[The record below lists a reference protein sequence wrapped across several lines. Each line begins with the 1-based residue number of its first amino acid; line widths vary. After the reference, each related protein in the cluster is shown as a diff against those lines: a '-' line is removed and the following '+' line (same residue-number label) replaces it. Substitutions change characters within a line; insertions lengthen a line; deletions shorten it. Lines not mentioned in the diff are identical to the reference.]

1 MSDVM
6 EFQGNVPQAADVIGA
21 LGVRGEFEIVCRGPD
36 GRIKWIEQVRNTFV
50 NAGLNYLLDS
60 GFGGTEYL
68 GLKGSGTPNAADTMA
83 SHGTWSEI
91 TAYSEGTRPTY
102 SHAAAASQQITNSAS
117 KAIYSINATTTIY
130 GIFCTTNSTKGG
142 TTGTLISATD
152 FASSKSADNGD
163 TLEVTYTV
171 TAANG

>member
-1 MSDVM
+1 MDT
-6 EFQGNVPQAADVIGA
+6 QKTIDG
-21 LGVRGEFEIVCRGPD
+21 LGVRGQYDVICRAAD
-36 GRIKWIEQVRNTFV
+36 GSVKWQESTRNTFV

-60 GFGGTEYL
+60 GFSGTEYL

-83 SHGTWSEI
+83 SHSTWSEVA
-91 TAYSEGTRPTY
+91 AYTESTRPAY
-102 SHAAAASQQITNSAS
+102 SHASAASQAITNSAS
-117 KAIYSINATTTIY
+117 KASFSINATTTIY
-130 GIFCTTNSTKGG
+130 GIFCVTNSTKSG

-171 TAANG
+171 SATNG

>member
-1 MSDVM
+1 M
-6 EFQGNVPQAADVIGA
+6 NDVIEFPELVA
-21 LGVRGEFEIVCRGPD
+21 PAAVRGVYEVVCRD
-36 GRIKWIEQVRNTFV
+36 AAGREKWRVQTRNTFV

-68 GLKGSGTPNAADTMA
+68 GLKGSGTPNAADTMS
-83 SHGTWSEI
+83 SHATWSEI
-91 TAYSEGTRPTY
+91 TAYTEGTRPTY
-102 SHAAAASQQITNSAS
+102 SHAAASSQAVTNSAS
-117 KAIYSINATTTIY
+117 KATFSINATTTIY
-130 GIFCTTNSTKGG
+130 GIFCTTNSTKSG

-152 FASSKSADNGD
+152 FASSKSADSGD

>member
-1 MSDVM
+1 MDDVM
-6 EFQGNVPQAADVIGA
+6 MNEAVGA
-21 LGVRGEFEIVCRGPD
+21 VGVRGEYEVVCRGAD
-36 GRIKWIEQVRNTFV
+36 GAVKWRETVRNLFT

-68 GLKGSGTPNAADTMA
+68 GLKGSGTPNAADTMT
-83 SHGTWSEI
+83 SHSTWSEI
-91 TAYSEGTRPTY
+91 TAYTEGARPTY
-102 SHAAAASQQITNSAS
+102 SHAAAASQQVTNSAS
-117 KAIYSINATTTIY
+117 KATFSINATTTVY
-130 GIFCTTNSTKGG
+130 GIFCTTNSTNGG

-152 FASSKSADNGD
+152 FASSKGADSGD

>member
-1 MSDVM
+1 MNEDKVMSELV
-6 EFQGNVPQAADVIGA
+6 GA
-21 LGVRGEFEIVCRGPD
+21 VGVRGEYEVICRGPD
-36 GRIKWIEQVRNTFV
+36 GQEKWREVVKNTFV
-50 NAGLNYLLDS
+50 NSGLNYLLDS

-83 SHGTWSEI
+83 SHATWSEI
-91 TAYSEGTRPTY
+91 TAYTEGTRPTY
-102 SHAAAASQQITNSAS
+102 SHAAAASQAVTNSAS
-117 KAIYSINATTTIY
+117 KATFSINATTTVY

-152 FASSKSADNGD
+152 FASSKGADSGD
-163 TLEVTYTV
+163 SLEVTYTV

>member
-1 MSDVM
+1 MNDEIVM
-6 EFQGNVPQAADVIGA
+6 NELTGRV
-21 LGVRGEFEIVCRGPD
+21 GVRGEYEIICRGAD
-36 GRIKWIEQVRNTFV
+36 GQEKWRETVRNTFV
-50 NAGLNYLLDS
+50 NSGLNYLLDS

-83 SHGTWSEI
+83 SHATWSEI
-91 TAYSEGTRPTY
+91 TAYTEGTRPTY
-102 SHAAAASQQITNSAS
+102 SHAAAASQAVTNSAS
-117 KAIYSINATTTIY
+117 KATFSINATTTVY

-152 FASSKSADNGD
+152 FASSKGADSGD

>member
-1 MSDVM
+1 MDDVM
-6 EFQGNVPQAADVIGA
+6 MNEAVGA
-21 LGVRGEFEIVCRGPD
+21 VGVRGVYEVVCRGAD
-36 GRIKWIEQVRNTFV
+36 GAVKWRETVRNLFV

-83 SHGTWSEI
+83 SHSTWSEI
-91 TAYSEGTRPTY
+91 TAYTEGARPTY
-102 SHAAAASQQITNSAS
+102 SHAAAASQQVTNSAS
-117 KAIYSINATTTIY
+117 KATFSINATTTVY

-152 FASSKSADNGD
+152 FASSKGADSGD

>member
-1 MSDVM
+1 MNKLVSDMGELV
-6 EFQGNVPQAADVIGA
+6 GGVVPR
-21 LGVRGEFEIVCRGPD
+21 GVYEVVCRDAD
-36 GRIKWIEQVRNTFV
+36 GRVKWVERVHNLFV
-50 NAGLNYLLDS
+50 NSGLNYLLDS

-83 SHGTWSEI
+83 SHATWSEI
-91 TAYSEGTRPTY
+91 TAYTEGARPTY
-102 SHAAAASQQITNSAS
+102 SHAAAASQQVTNSAS
-117 KAIYSINATTTIY
+117 KAVFSINANGTNIY

-152 FASSKSADNGD
+152 FASSKSADSGD

-171 TAANG
+171 TASNG

>member
-1 MSDVM
+1 MDDVKGT
-6 EFQGNVPQAADVIGA
+6 ELAGA
-21 LGVRGEFEIVCRGPD
+21 VGLRGEYEVVCRGAD
-36 GRIKWIEQVRNTFV
+36 GAVKWVERVRNLIV

-83 SHGTWSEI
+83 SHATWSEV
-91 TAYSEGTRPTY
+91 TAYTEGARPTY
-102 SHAAAASQQITNSAS
+102 SHASASSQSVTNSDS
-117 KAIYSINATTTIY
+117 KATFSINGSTTVY

-152 FASSKSADNGD
+152 FASSKGVDSGD

>member
-1 MSDVM
+1 MNELVSEMDELV
-6 EFQGNVPQAADVIGA
+6 GGV
-21 LGVRGEFEIVCRGPD
+21 GVRGVYEVVCRDAD
-36 GRIKWIEQVRNTFV
+36 GRVRWVEQVRNLFV
-50 NAGLNYLLDS
+50 NSGLNALLDA

-83 SHGTWSEI
+83 SHATWSEV
-91 TAYSEGTRPTY
+91 TAYTEGARPTY
-102 SHAAAASQQITNSAS
+102 SHAAAASQQVTNSAS
-117 KAIYSINATTTIY
+117 KATFSINANGTTIY

-142 TTGTLISATD
+142 STGTLISATD
-152 FASSKSADNGD
+152 FASSKSADSGD

>member
-1 MSDVM
+1 MNKLVSEMDELV
-6 EFQGNVPQAADVIGA
+6 GGV
-21 LGVRGEFEIVCRGPD
+21 GVRGVYEVVCRGAD
-36 GRIKWIEQVRNTFV
+36 GRVRWVEQVRNLFV
-50 NAGLNYLLDS
+50 NSGLNYLLDS

-83 SHGTWSEI
+83 SHATWSEV
-91 TAYSEGTRPTY
+91 TAYTEGARPTY
-102 SHAAAASQQITNSAS
+102 SHAAAASQQVTNSAS
-117 KAIYSINATTTIY
+117 KAVFSINANGTTIY

-152 FASSKSADNGD
+152 FASSKSADSGD

>member
-1 MSDVM
+1 MDDLQNVVM
-6 EFQGNVPQAADVIGA
+6 GW
-21 LGVRGEFEIVCRGPD
+21 LGVRGEYEVICRAPD
-36 GRIKWIEQVRNTFV
+36 GSVKWTEHVRNAFV
-50 NAGLNYLLDS
+50 NIGLNYLLDS

-68 GLKGSGTPNAADTMA
+68 GLKGSGTPSAADTMS

-91 TAYSEGTRPTY
+91 TAYTEGARPTY
-102 SHAAAASQQITNSAS
+102 SHASAASQAITNSAS
-117 KAIYSINATTTIY
+117 KATYSVNATTTIY

-142 TTGTLISATD
+142 TTGTLISVTD
-152 FASSKSADNGD
+152 FSSSKSADSGD

>member
-1 MSDVM
+1 MNHVMDVP
-6 EFQGNVPQAADVIGA
+6 ELVGRAAF
-21 LGVRGEFEIVCRGPD
+21 RGEFEVVCRD
-36 GRIKWIEQVRNTFV
+36 ANGRVKWIERVVNTIV

-68 GLKGSGTPNAADTMA
+68 GLKGSGTPNAADTMS

-91 TAYSEGTRPTY
+91 TAYTEGTRPTY
-102 SHAAAASQQITNSAS
+102 SHAAASSQAVTNSAS
-117 KAIYSINATTTIY
+117 KATFSINATTTIY

>member
-1 MSDVM
+1 MDHVM
-6 EFQGNVPQAADVIGA
+6 EFPELVGRAGF
-21 LGVRGEFEIVCRGPD
+21 RGEYEVVCRGAD
-36 GRIKWIEQVRNTFV
+36 GRVKWRETVRNTFV

-83 SHGTWSEI
+83 SHATWSEI
-91 TAYSEGTRPTY
+91 TAYSEGARPTY
-102 SHAAAASQQITNSAS
+102 SHAAASSQQVTNSAS
-117 KAIYSINATTTIY
+117 KASFSINATTTIY

>member
-1 MSDVM
+1 MEQKNVM
-6 EFQGNVPQAADVIGA
+6 DDLIGPVGVVGEYEVI
-21 LGVRGEFEIVCRGPD
+21 CRGVD
-36 GRIKWIEQVRNTFV
+36 GEIKWIERIKNTFV
-50 NAGLNYLLDS
+50 NSGLNYLLDS

-91 TAYSEGTRPTY
+91 TAYTEGTRPTY
-102 SHAAAASQQITNSAS
+102 SHASAASQAITNSAS
-117 KAIYSINATTTIY
+117 KAVYSINATTTIY

-152 FASSKSADNGD
+152 FASAKGADSGD
-163 TLEVTYTV
+163 SLEVTYTV

>member
-1 MSDVM
+1 MDIMPVGM
-6 EFQGNVPQAADVIGA
+6 GAGMPGAAGK
-21 LGVRGEFEIVCRGPD
+21 LGVVGVFDVVCRAPD
-36 GRIKWIEQVRNTFV
+36 GSVKWRETVRNTFV
-50 NAGLNYLLDS
+50 NTGLNYLLDS

-91 TAYSEGTRPTY
+91 TAYTEGTRPTY
-102 SHAAAASQQITNSAS
+102 SHAAAASQKVTNTAS
-117 KAIYSINATTTIY
+117 KATFSINGTTTIY

-163 TLEVTYTV
+163 TLEVTYEV

>member
-1 MSDVM
+1 MDVM
-6 EFQGNVPQAADVIGA
+6 E
-21 LGVRGEFEIVCRGPD
+21 LGPETGGKRGVVGMFEVVCRDAAGAV
-36 GRIKWIEQVRNTFV
+36 KWAETVRNTFV

-83 SHGTWSEI
+83 SHATWSEI
-91 TAYSEGTRPTY
+91 TAYTEGTRPTY
-102 SHAAAASQQITNSAS
+102 SHAAASSQQVTNSAS
-117 KAIYSINATTTIY
+117 KATFSINGTTTIY

-142 TTGTLISATD
+142 TTGTLVSATD

>member
-1 MSDVM
+1 MNEDKVMSELV
-6 EFQGNVPQAADVIGA
+6 GA
-21 LGVRGEFEIVCRGPD
+21 VGVRGEYEVICRGAD
-36 GRIKWIEQVRNTFV
+36 GQEKWRERVINTFV
-50 NAGLNYLLDS
+50 NTGLNYLLDS
-60 GFGGTEYL
+60 GFGGSEYL

-91 TAYSEGTRPTY
+91 TAYTEGARPTY
-102 SHAAAASQQITNSAS
+102 SHAAAAAQAVTNSAS
-117 KAIYSINATTTIY
+117 KATFSINATTTVY

-152 FASSKSADNGD
+152 FASSKGADSGD
-163 TLEVTYTV
+163 SLEVTYTV

>member
-1 MSDVM
+1 MEQKNVM
-6 EFQGNVPQAADVIGA
+6 DDLIGPVGVVGEYEVI
-21 LGVRGEFEIVCRGPD
+21 CRGVD
-36 GRIKWIEQVRNTFV
+36 GEIKWIERIKNTFV
-50 NAGLNYLLDS
+50 NSGLNYLLDS

-68 GLKGSGTPNAADTMA
+68 GLKGSGTPNADDTMA

-91 TAYSEGTRPTY
+91 TAYTEGTRPTY
-102 SHAAAASQQITNSAS
+102 SHASAASQAITNSAS
-117 KAIYSINATTTIY
+117 KAVYSINATTTIY

-152 FASSKSADNGD
+152 FASSKGADSGD
-163 TLEVTYTV
+163 SLEVTYTV

>member
-1 MSDVM
+1 MDMDVM
-6 EFQGNVPQAADVIGA
+6 DLGPETVGKLGVVGVFEVVCRDADGNVQWV
-21 LGVRGEFEIVCRGPD
+21 ET
-36 GRIKWIEQVRNTFV
+36 VRNTFV

-83 SHGTWSEI
+83 SHATWSEI
-91 TAYSEGTRPTY
+91 TAYTEGTRPTY
-102 SHAAAASQQITNSAS
+102 SHAAASSQQVTNSAS
-117 KAIYSINATTTIY
+117 KATFSINGTTTIY

-142 TTGTLISATD
+142 TTGTLVSATD